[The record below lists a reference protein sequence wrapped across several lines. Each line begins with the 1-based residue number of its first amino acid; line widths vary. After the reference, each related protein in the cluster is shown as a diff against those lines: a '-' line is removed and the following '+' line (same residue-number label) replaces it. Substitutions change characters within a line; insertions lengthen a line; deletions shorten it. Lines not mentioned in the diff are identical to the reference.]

1 MDLSAES
8 SRICQRRL
16 GALALALTTVCVQY
30 STALTCMAGPGS
42 SRGDRAKWNE
52 AEINGML
59 DYLDQHKSAMGEAGN
74 FKALVY
80 NSVAEHI
87 TQHLTVGP
95 AKTGKMVKSKWQSVR
110 HPHTSFIC

>member
-1 MDLSAES
+1 
-8 SRICQRRL
+8 
-16 GALALALTTVCVQY
+16 
-30 STALTCMAGPGS
+30 MAGPGS
-42 SRGDRAKWNE
+42 SHGDRAKWNK

-74 FKALVY
+74 FKVLAY

-87 TQHLTVGP
+87 AQHLTVGP
-95 AKTGKMVKSKWQSVR
+95 VKTGKMVELKWQSAC